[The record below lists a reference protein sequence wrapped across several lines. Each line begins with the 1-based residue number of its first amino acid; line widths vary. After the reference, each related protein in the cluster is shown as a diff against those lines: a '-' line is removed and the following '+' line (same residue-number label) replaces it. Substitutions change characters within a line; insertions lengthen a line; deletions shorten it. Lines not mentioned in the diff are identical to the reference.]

1 MKKMYLVISSRIKNE
16 IIEIEET
23 IKRAQKAWEL
33 IEEEDSLYI
42 DSVALNLHNFY
53 SGLERIFSLIAKEID
68 GKIIETPDWHKELL
82 LQMSIEIP
90 YVRPAIISKELK
102 EKLENYRAF
111 RHVVR
116 NIYAYK
122 LKPEKIR
129 DLITN
134 LPIIWEET
142 KKYLLDFCNF
152 LEMQ

>member
-1 MKKMYLVISSRIKNE
+1 MKKMYLLISSRIKNE

-23 IKRAQKAWEL
+23 IKRAQKAWKL
-33 IEEEDSLYI
+33 IKEEDSLYI

-53 SGLERIFSLIAKEID
+53 SSLERIFSLIAKEID

-90 YVRPAIISKELK
+90 YVRPAIISKELR

-122 LKPEKIR
+122 LKPEKIK

>member
-1 MKKMYLVISSRIKNE
+1 MKKMYLLISSRIKNE
-16 IIEIEET
+16 IIELEET

-33 IEEEDSLYI
+33 IKEEDSLYI

-90 YVRPAIISKELK
+90 YVRPAIISKELR

-122 LKPEKIR
+122 LKPEKIK

>member
-1 MKKMYLVISSRIKNE
+1 MKKMYLLISSRIKNE
-16 IIEIEET
+16 IIELEET

-33 IEEEDSLYI
+33 IKEEDSLYI

-68 GKIIETPDWHKELL
+68 GKIIEIPDWHKELL

-90 YVRPAIISKELK
+90 YVRPAIISKELR

-122 LKPEKIR
+122 LKPEKIK

-134 LPIIWEET
+134 LPITWEET

>member
-33 IEEEDSLYI
+33 IKEEDSLYI

>member
-1 MKKMYLVISSRIKNE
+1 MKKMYLLISSRIKNE

-33 IEEEDSLYI
+33 IKEEDSLYI